1 MRTEKKNLNNKLKSL
16 GNKIQNN
23 KKKKLSRRKKLM
35 MASFLNHAEEDA
47 VGVVAE
53 VEEAKEANEVMVMVK
68 VADEVAAVVVVVKIS
83 ELKMNSKETVTM
95 ISLLKLSLNRQ
106 LSVTRRKTLFLMTKT
121 TLRCDEVYTLKSALS
136 SKRADRLA
144 EGANRCHKLV

>member
-1 MRTEKKNLNNKLKSL
+1 
-16 GNKIQNN
+16 
-23 KKKKLSRRKKLM
+23 M

-95 ISLLKLSLNRQ
+95 ISLLKLSLNR
-106 LSVTRRKTLFLMTKT
+106 
-121 TLRCDEVYTLKSALS
+121 
-136 SKRADRLA
+136 
-144 EGANRCHKLV
+144 